1 MRHFNLLIICIVTAI
16 VCGVLDP
23 LDGEEGILSALA
35 LFAMLGAIISFFY
48 GMIQQH
54 EYNKSINKTLRE
66 GRRAGKNE
74 ET

>member
-1 MRHFNLLIICIVTAI
+1 MRHFQLLIICIVTVI
-16 VCGVLDP
+16 VCGALDP
-23 LDGEEGILSALA
+23 LDGEEGVLSALA
-35 LFAMLGAIISFFY
+35 LFAMLGAVISFFY

-66 GRRAGKNE
+66 GRKAQNE